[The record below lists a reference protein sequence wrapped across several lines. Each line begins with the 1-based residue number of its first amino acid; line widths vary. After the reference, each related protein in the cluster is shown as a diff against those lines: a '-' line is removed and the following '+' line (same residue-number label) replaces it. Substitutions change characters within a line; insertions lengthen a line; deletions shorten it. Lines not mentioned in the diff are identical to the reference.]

1 MKLDRQGLLAASIT
15 AVLLGT
21 TACSSPK
28 SSDPASNSNQPGAN
42 PSAAANNPTP
52 GTGTQDPAAQDQSL
66 AAQRDRLLVEQYL
79 SNAEALRRQGTV
91 DSLAAARLE
100 LLKAHD
106 LRPADERINSLLN
119 TVSAELNLPAGTVSS
134 FADEQ
139 SRLQRIHEE
148 RQRNEVIALLDSGN
162 QALTQQNFGRAIED
176 FRRAVWSIELGRYV
190 AWGDLEGRART
201 ALADAQRKRDEAE
214 RAEKDEIR
222 RRAAA
227 ELRAT
232 EEENEARLRAKVGG
246 LLDNAS
252 LAFERRNFK
261 LAQDLAF
268 EALEADPSNQLAR
281 ELHNASIKAARETRS
296 DEYYRAMAQRIRSM
310 RENAEE
316 LRIPQVDIL
325 DVDSEI
331 WERAKSRS
339 SKVSSAR
346 AEDADDLALRKTV
359 KETKLSGL
367 SFTEE
372 DGTIDEVKTRIQAI
386 TNIPMIITPEAR
398 ATITS
403 EDVKVV
409 MDVTAPISLD
419 AFLNQVVSRS
429 AQLAWTV
436 RDGVVQITT
445 KAQAGG
451 SNYTHYYDVRDLI
464 FAKTQFLPPRIRDIP
479 SGDSA
484 DDSPRSGGE
493 GDEKTVFVELDKL
506 AANLREATDPTYWD
520 AEGGGKVDQVETGYL
535 IITANGDMHRRVDGI
550 LTDLRSF
557 ATSVVTIESKFLNV
571 TQNFLQQV
579 GVDFRGLGGS
589 GAKGSVA
596 QLDDVTNGL
605 DDNAG
610 RGLDNSGTGDP
621 AGKPFSGLYYN
632 DGQDGDLRGR
642 TENMFTSGLGNA
654 MTTNGGATAAIAFL
668 NDLELQAILHAV
680 EKKQDAQELNGQNLT
695 VQNNERGYVSIINQ
709 TAYVRDFE
717 VEVAQ
722 AAFIADPR
730 IDIIQ
735 DGIVLDVKPTVSADR
750 RRISLSMQP
759 TVAELVRPIPT
770 FSTSLAGTTQPVTL
784 QLPQLIV
791 RSFAT
796 TVEVPDGGSVL
807 IGGLRQVLTKERR
820 AEVPILGKIP
830 LLSFFFKQEGV
841 VDENSS
847 LMVLVRASV
856 TDVRDLMAG
865 R

>member
-1 MKLDRQGLLAASIT
+1 MKLDRQSLLAASIT

-21 TACSSPK
+21 SSCSAPK
-28 SSDPASNSNQPGAN
+28 SSDTDAAGGQPAA
-42 PSAAANNPTP
+42 
-52 GTGTQDPAAQDQSL
+52 GTQTPVAVQDPTAQDTSL
-66 AAQRDRLLVEQYL
+66 RAQRERLLVEQYL
-79 SNAEALRRQGTV
+79 SNAESLRRQGTT
-91 DSLAAARLE
+91 DALAAARLE

-106 LRPADERINSLLN
+106 LRPADDRINQLLN
-119 TVSAELNLPAGTVSS
+119 MVSAELNLPAGTVTS
-134 FADEQ
+134 FAEEQ
-139 SRLQRIHEE
+139 ARLQKINEE

-162 QALTQQNFGRAIED
+162 QALGQQNYARAIED
-176 FRRAVWSIELGRYV
+176 FRRAVWSIDLGRYV
-190 AWGDLEGRART
+190 AWGDLESRSRA
-201 ALADAQRKRDEAE
+201 ALADALRKRDDAE
-214 RAEKDEIR
+214 RSEKDEIR

-232 EEENEARLRAKVGG
+232 EQENTARLRAKVGG

-281 ELHNASIKAARETRS
+281 ELHNASIKAARESRS
-296 DEYYRAMAQRIRSM
+296 DEYYRAMNQRIRGL

-316 LRIPQVDIL
+316 LRIPQIDIL
-325 DVDSEI
+325 DVDLTA
-331 WERAKSRS
+331 WERAKGRS
-339 SKVSSAR
+339 SKASSAR
-346 AEDADDLALRKTV
+346 PENADDAALRKTV
-359 KETKLSGL
+359 KDTKISGL

-398 ATITS
+398 STISS

-409 MDVTAPISLD
+409 MDITAPISLE
-419 AFLNQVVSRS
+419 AFFNQVVSRS

-479 SGDSA
+479 SGDSG

-535 IITANGDMHRRVDGI
+535 IITANGEMHRRVDAI
-550 LTDLRSF
+550 LNNLRSF

-571 TQNFLQQV
+571 TQNFLQQI

-605 DDNAG
+605 DDAAS

-621 AGKPFSGLYYN
+621 AGKPFAGFFYN

-642 TENMFTSGLGNA
+642 TENYFTSGLGSA

-735 DGIVLDVKPTVSADR
+735 DGVVLDVKPTVSADR
-750 RRISLSMQP
+750 KRISLSMQP

-830 LLSFFFKQEGV
+830 LLSFFFKQEGS

-847 LMVLVRASV
+847 LMVLVRATV
-856 TDVRDLMAG
+856 TDVRDVMAG